1 MQSYACV
8 GYIGSHC
15 LAHSHSFA
23 GSRLITSCSGLG
35 PQPKCACT
43 PALHSKARMDAHSE
57 STAHR
62 LHPRLPHEPRYE
74 SNCSIAPSA
83 SPQALRDR
91 AAGEDLFPART
102 GTRAH
107 QALQRPLLTPVCNP
121 AATLSPAQNR
131 LVCIPRPSR
140 VLDCCI
146 TLGVS
151 GCPCQGAPKARR
163 MASAAAQQPSM
174 SAAPMIPGQNVGTPL
189 YALSASAASS
199 RCRNDRDS
207 LLSLQQRPFRTSM
220 VACWTL
226 FHLIYPPTPSLAKAT
241 KPSGPKAHSPFWQLS
256 LRKLAAPC
264 STAVVAWGA
273 A

>member
-8 GYIGSHC
+8 GNIGSHC

-62 LHPRLPHEPRYE
+62 FHPRLPHEPRYE

-151 GCPCQGAPKARR
+151 GCPCRGAPKARR

-174 SAAPMIPGQNVGTPL
+174 SAAPMIPGQNMGHPCT
-189 YALSASAASS
+189 LSAQAPHLHVAGMTGTASYPCSNVLSARVWLPAGHSS
-199 RCRNDRDS
+199 
-207 LLSLQQRPFRTSM
+207 TSSTHQPRH
-220 VACWTL
+220 W
-226 FHLIYPPTPSLAKAT
+226 PRQPSQAD
-241 KPSGPKAHSPFWQLS
+241 PKHSPFWQLS
-256 LRKLAAPC
+256 LRKLAC

>member
-1 MQSYACV
+1 M
-8 GYIGSHC
+8 
-15 LAHSHSFA
+15 
-23 GSRLITSCSGLG
+23 RLH
-35 PQPKCACT
+35 

-62 LHPRLPHEPRYE
+62 FHPRLPHEPRYE

-121 AATLSPAQNR
+121 DATLSPAQNR

-174 SAAPMIPGQNVGTPL
+174 SAAPMIPGQNMGHPCT
-189 YALSASAASS
+189 LSAQAPHLHVAGMTGTASYPCSNVLSARVWSPAGHSS
-199 RCRNDRDS
+199 TSSTHQPRHWPRQPSQADPKHTP
-207 LLSLQQRPFRTSM
+207 PFGS
-220 VACWTL
+220 CHFENWL
-226 FHLIYPPTPSLAKAT
+226 HP
-241 KPSGPKAHSPFWQLS
+241 
-256 LRKLAAPC
+256 AAPL
-264 STAVVAWGA
+264 SSHGA
-273 A
+273 LLDKFSGSGGQPRAICQLL